1 MKKFTISALALV
13 MTLGLAGCSS
23 DDDEMVDLD
32 KAGDN
37 ISNMADDAGD
47 AIEESYEDVTGQ
59 NDRALGKKPKTPREM
74 LVKKSVRPQK
84 RRATPWKMLWT
95 TLPSKHRHRSKNRSH
110 CSGFFVLH
118 IRPDHALQKYPL
130 QS

>member
-59 NDRALGKKPKTPREM
+59 NDSAWEETKDAAGDAGEKVGEAAEEAGDAVEDAMDDATLSIGTDQKTGAIAP
-74 LVKKSVRPQK
+74 V
-84 RRATPWKMLWT
+84 
-95 TLPSKHRHRSKNRSH
+95 
-110 CSGFFVLH
+110 FFVLH

>member
-1 MKKFTISALALV
+1 VFSLGRSVILALVLMAISGGFFMKKFTISALALV

-47 AIEESYEDVTGQ
+47 AVEESYEDVTGQ
-59 NDRALGKKPKTPREM
+59 NDSASDKTKDAAGDAGEEVGEAAEEAGDAAEGAM
-74 LVKKSVRPQK
+74 DD
-84 RRATPWKMLWT
+84 AT
-95 TLPSKHRHRSKNRSH
+95 
-110 CSGFFVLH
+110 
-118 IRPDHALQKYPL
+118 Q
-130 QS
+130 